1 MSDSIQVRGQGRSI
15 ILAEKTKALTDP
27 IKFVEAVTELTV
39 ESAIEC
45 RPMMYTRTPKEN
57 KRDLAVM
64 LDTWNKTLT
73 DKMNPM
79 QVAEA
84 AMLLWAEC
92 RDLTIDEIALAL
104 HRIKTGYFDLSWAKM
119 SPSKVVE
126 GVNQYR
132 GSDERLT
139 MMENR
144 HKKREMERMEKVF
157 SEDKRERDRKGL
169 QQLMNII
176 NESIQSE
183 REEVIKNTE
192 IPSYNEYVAAATDL
206 FISLIE
212 DGKVQTAI
220 SKLQKS
226 IDNPMSELDAIALL
240 EKVFK
245 DNIKGIQSEVGN
257 GWKIIYFSALGER
270 FTIKVADHIKGENEN
285 FVIQSIRGWKPTNTV
300 RKH

>member
-1 MSDSIQVRGQGRSI
+1 MRGNGHSI

-27 IKFVEAVTELTV
+27 IKFAEAVSELTV
-39 ESAIEC
+39 EKAILC
-45 RPMMYTRTPKEN
+45 KPMACTRTPQEN
-57 KRDLAVM
+57 KKDLVTM
-64 LDTWNKTLT
+64 INTWNTTLT
-73 DKMNPM
+73 DRMNPM

-84 AMLLWAEC
+84 AMLIWAEC

-104 HRIKTGYFDLSWAKM
+104 QRIKAGYYELSWAKM

-126 GVNQYR
+126 GINQYR

-144 HKKREMERMEKVF
+144 HKKMEMERMEKVF

-176 NESIQSE
+176 NESIQKE
-183 REEVIKNTE
+183 RADVVKTSDM
-192 IPSYNEYVAAATDL
+192 PSYSEYLNAASEL
-206 FISLIE
+206 FVSLIE
-212 DGKVQTAI
+212 EGKVQTAV
-220 SKLQKS
+220 SRLQKS
-226 IDNPMSELDAIALL
+226 IDNPLSEIDAIAML

-245 DNIKGIQSEVGN
+245 DNIKGVQSEVGN

-270 FTIKVADHIKGENEN
+270 FTIKVADHIRGENEN
-285 FVIQSIRGWKPTNTV
+285 FIIQSIRGWKPTNTV
-300 RKH
+300 KKH